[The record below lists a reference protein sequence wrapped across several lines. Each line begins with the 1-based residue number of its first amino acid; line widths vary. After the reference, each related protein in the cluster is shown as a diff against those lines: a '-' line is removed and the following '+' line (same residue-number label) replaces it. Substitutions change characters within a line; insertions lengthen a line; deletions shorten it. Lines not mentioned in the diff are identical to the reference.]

1 MKAGETSADNYA
13 NSYAGQLRKLVGNRK
28 LITPAARAVIQDEE
42 GRVLFV
48 RRKDDGKWGMP
59 AGALELG
66 ESILDCLEREVLE
79 ETGLEV
85 VSATPIAIYSEPR
98 FAFTNAYG
106 GEHQMLAIVFLIDEW
121 RGSLVKNTDE
131 TTDARFFSVD
141 DLPDTWELYRETIQ
155 DLREYDGHL
164 IVK

>member
-1 MKAGETSADNYA
+1 MKAGETSADNYEQ
-13 NSYAGQLRKLVGNRK
+13 SYAGQLRKLVGNRK

-48 RRKDDGKWGMP
+48 RRKDNDKWGMP

-66 ESILDCLEREVLE
+66 ESILDCLKREVLE

-106 GEHQMLAIVFLIDEW
+106 GEHQMLAVVFLIDEW
-121 RGSLVKNTDE
+121 RGSLVKKTDE
-131 TTDARFFSVD
+131 TTDAKFFSVD
-141 DLPDTWELYRETIQ
+141 DLPDTWELYRETIE
-155 DLREYDGHL
+155 DLRDYDGHL

>member
-1 MKAGETSADNYA
+1 MKTGDTSADNYEQ
-13 NSYAGQLRKLVGNRK
+13 SYAGQLRKLVGNRK

-48 RRKDDGKWGMP
+48 RRKDNDEWGMP

-66 ESILDCLEREVLE
+66 ESILDCLKREVLE

-98 FAFTNAYG
+98 FAFTNTYG
-106 GEHQMLAIVFLIDEW
+106 GEHQMLAVVFLIDEW
-121 RGSLVKNTDE
+121 RGSLVKKTDE
-131 TTDARFFSVD
+131 TTDAKFFSVD
-141 DLPDTWELYRETIQ
+141 DLPDTWELYRETIE
-155 DLREYDGHL
+155 DLRDYDGHL